1 MLAVLCLQLLQMQI
15 DIVAIFCLNSQSSL
29 IFIHKFIF
37 SSLSFFSNLSLMFSN
52 LTMLYL
58 DVVSFIFIL
67 LGFSIN
73 IFYQYWKVRNYQVF
87 NFRFCVIV
95 QFWEFE
101 FSAFNCTYMRP
112 FDYVLLMSYTSTFNF
127 YFIFSFGALICIFY
141 IEQSFSLLILFK
153 IVSRLLLK
161 PSNEFLIL
169 HVLLFSSSV
178 LFWSLFIDSN
188 TLLNSL
194 LLIYFLY
201 LSTYFNKF
209 TLAILTLLPANF

>member
-1 MLAVLCLQLLQMQI
+1 MWFPSYL
-15 DIVAIFCLNSQSSL
+15 FCLGLALTHFINIGKFSTVRHSVFAFVLLSNSE
-29 IFIHKFIF
+29 
-37 SSLSFFSNLSLMFSN
+37 NLSSQPSIVHIWDH
-52 LTMLYL
+52 LT
-58 DVVSFIFIL
+58 
-67 LGFSIN
+67 
-73 IFYQYWKVRNYQVF
+73 
-87 NFRFCVIV
+87 
-95 QFWEFE
+95 
-101 FSAFNCTYMRP
+101 
-112 FDYVLLMSYTSTFNF
+112 MSYTSTFNF

-141 IEQSFSLLILFK
+141 IEQSFRLLILFK

-169 HVLLFSSSV
+169 HVLLFSSRV